1 MVIAGSDSRV
11 RASAPAGRGPGK
23 RRSVRPRL
31 APWLF
36 ITPSMCLYIV
46 FAFIPIAAMFL
57 LSFQEVAQFGDGE
70 WIGGD
75 NYTRMISDP
84 LFWQSLKITGI
95 FTLGTVPTSM
105 AIGLL
110 LAVALN
116 RPMPGRAVLRT
127 AYFLPI
133 VVSGVVTSLTMAWI
147 FNGDYGVVNN
157 ALAAVGLDRVQWLTS
172 PNLAMLTLIVA
183 VVWTRVGLCM
193 VVYLAALQD
202 VPADIHEAA
211 ELDGANNWKKFWHI
225 VVPLLSP
232 TTFLLFIINVIFSLH
247 AFDIIFVMTGGGPGF
262 ATTVLLQYIYESAF
276 SNGELGY
283 ASALSVVLT
292 VILLLL
298 AAVRR
303 QSERSEGGMAV

>member
-1 MVIAGSDSRV
+1 
-11 RASAPAGRGPGK
+11 
-23 RRSVRPRL
+23 
-31 APWLF
+31 
-36 ITPSMCLYIV
+36 MCLYIV

-157 ALAAVGLDRVQWLTS
+157 LLAAVGLGRVQWLTS

>member
-1 MVIAGSDSRV
+1 
-11 RASAPAGRGPGK
+11 
-23 RRSVRPRL
+23 
-31 APWLF
+31 
-36 ITPSMCLYIV
+36 
-46 FAFIPIAAMFL
+46 
-57 LSFQEVAQFGDGE
+57 
-70 WIGGD
+70 
-75 NYTRMISDP
+75 
-84 LFWQSLKITGI
+84 
-95 FTLGTVPTSM
+95 
-105 AIGLL
+105 
-110 LAVALN
+110 LN

-147 FNGDYGVVNN
+147 FNGDYGVVND

>member
-1 MVIAGSDSRV
+1 
-11 RASAPAGRGPGK
+11 
-23 RRSVRPRL
+23 
-31 APWLF
+31 
-36 ITPSMCLYIV
+36 
-46 FAFIPIAAMFL
+46 
-57 LSFQEVAQFGDGE
+57 
-70 WIGGD
+70 
-75 NYTRMISDP
+75 
-84 LFWQSLKITGI
+84 LKITAI

-105 AIGLL
+105 ALGLL

-157 ALAAVGLDRVQWLTS
+157 LLAAVGLGRVQWLTS

-211 ELDGANNWKKFWHI
+211 E
-225 VVPLLSP
+225 
-232 TTFLLFIINVIFSLH
+232 
-247 AFDIIFVMTGGGPGF
+247 
-262 ATTVLLQYIYESAF
+262 
-276 SNGELGY
+276 
-283 ASALSVVLT
+283 
-292 VILLLL
+292 
-298 AAVRR
+298 
-303 QSERSEGGMAV
+303 